1 MKELSE
7 SICSFNAIL
16 GIEGRSKT
24 KSRCPGLFQGYSC
37 LEEGVKKQET
47 DLKAHS
53 PQIPGLD
60 TK

>member
-1 MKELSE
+1 M
-7 SICSFNAIL
+7 FYAIL